1 MHLLK
6 VPLEVLT
13 SSCVITTKYTTTFS
27 THAVQMDLNGIV
39 CIHSCLVRNEK
50 TIFSG
55 LEVAFTTF
63 MDPLLVYR
71 WTTPVSC
78 ILITFPAMALYLIFN
93 SLVCMS
99 HNVVMNLHIPLVT
112 GLYSH

>member
-6 VPLEVLT
+6 VYLVVWNPNCFIST
-13 SSCVITTKYTTTFS
+13 KSSTIIATQVDGQEMELFCIPSYV
-27 THAVQMDLNGIV
+27 VQ
-39 CIHSCLVRNEK
+39 NEK

-55 LEVAFTTF
+55 LEVTFTAF

-71 WTTPVSC
+71 GTTPISC
-78 ILITFPAMALYLIFN
+78 LIITFPAVVYYLLFN
-93 SLVCMS
+93 HLVLIPQ
-99 HNVVMNLHIPLVT
+99 NVVMNSRIPLVT

>member
-1 MHLLK
+1 ML
-6 VPLEVLT
+6 
-13 SSCVITTKYTTTFS
+13 
-27 THAVQMDLNGIV
+27 MDFNIIV
-39 CIHSCLVRNEK
+39 FIHSSLVRNEK

-71 WTTPVSC
+71 GTTPVSC
-78 ILITFPAMALYLIFN
+78 LLITFPAMALYLLFN
-93 SLVCMS
+93 SLFCMS
-99 HNVVMNLHIPLVT
+99 QNVVMNLHIPLVT